1 MNKRNL
7 LIIGG
12 GFAGATLAQRLERQL
27 PPEWEIFLLSE
38 TNFVTYY
45 PLLPE
50 VVGAS
55 VLPGHV
61 QAPLRQM
68 MKRTRI
74 RMVRVDRVDLDA
86 RRVFYHNDEPGEL
99 PFEQVVFAAGVR
111 ANTGIVEGMAAHAL
125 PLKTVGDALYIR
137 NRIVERLEQAT
148 IHPDEARRRQLTTF
162 VVIGGGFSGVE
173 TAGELDDF
181 LQSAERYYK
190 NVRREHC
197 RVVLLHGGDCLLPE
211 LSESLGRKTEGL
223 FRERGIEVHL
233 NARAVKI
240 EDECVL
246 LDDGGSVAG
255 ATIISTIGTV
265 PHRFI
270 QDPSLPLERGKIRVE
285 GDMSVA
291 GHPGVWALGDC
302 ALVPNAYT
310 DQLSPP
316 TAQYAEQQA
325 RTLADNIGA
334 GIHGGSTRVFSYRP
348 KGYMASIGHNK
359 AVAEI
364 YGVGLSGFI
373 AFLLWRG
380 SYLLKVPT
388 LARKVRLFLEW
399 NWAMFFPPD
408 IAHLGFKR
416 TEPEEPAQD

>member
-1 MNKRNL
+1 MSQRNL

-12 GFAGATLAQRLERQL
+12 GFAGATLAKRLESRL
-27 PPEWEIFLLSE
+27 APEWDIFLLSE

-61 QAPLRQM
+61 HAPLRQM
-68 MKRTRI
+68 LKRTRI
-74 RMVRVDRVDLDA
+74 RMVKVDRVDLSQKK
-86 RRVFYHNDEPGEL
+86 VFYHNDEPGEL

-111 ANTGIVEGMAAHAL
+111 ANIEMVDGMADNAL
-125 PLKTVGDALYIR
+125 PLKTVGDALFIR

-148 IHPDEARRRQLTTF
+148 IHPDDARRRQLTTF
-162 VVIGGGFSGVE
+162 IVIGGGFSGVE

-181 LQSAERYYK
+181 LQSAARFYK
-190 NVRREHC
+190 NVTPDHC
-197 RVVLLHGGDCLLPE
+197 RVLLLHAGDRLLPE
-211 LSESLGRKTEGL
+211 LSESLGRKTGRL
-223 FRERGIEVHL
+223 FRKRGIDVRL
-233 NARAVKI
+233 NARASRI
-240 EDECVL
+240 EPECVV

-270 QDPSLPLERGKIRVE
+270 QDPALPLERGKIRVE
-285 GDMSVA
+285 GDMSVP

-302 ALVPNAYT
+302 ALVPNAHT
-310 DQLSPP
+310 GERSPP

-334 GIHGGSTRVFSYRP
+334 WTRGGHTRVFRYRP
-348 KGYMASIGHNK
+348 KGFMASIGHNK

-364 YGVGLSGFI
+364 YGVGLSGLV
-373 AFLLWRG
+373 AFMLWRG

-408 IAHLGFKR
+408 IAHLGFRR
-416 TEPEEPAQD
+416 TEPEDSRD